1 MKAWRLEYHD
11 KIENRPLRLRDIP
24 APEPGPGQVRLKIRV
39 CGVCHTDLHTVE
51 GDIHPPRLPI
61 TVGHQVV
68 GVVDKLGPGVTR
80 LNLGDRVGVPWF
92 YDACGQCEY
101 CRRGEE
107 NLCPQARFTGFHVDG
122 GYAEYMLAEARYAL
136 PIPPSMDDLHAAP
149 LLCAGIIGYRAL
161 KKADLQPGERLGL
174 FGFGASAHIAIQ
186 IARHWGCEVYA
197 FTRSANH
204 QRHAEELGAAW
215 VGRPDEQAPRPLDR
229 AVIFAPAGEVVHHA
243 LRNLRRG
250 GTVAIN
256 AIHMSPIPE
265 MPYPL
270 IYWERTLRSVANATY
285 QDGVEFLQLAAS
297 IPVQTT
303 VQPYPL
309 EEAQQALL
317 DLKASRI
324 NGEAVLQ
331 IAPKD
336 AAEKHPQMSTD

>member
-161 KKADLQPGERLGL
+161 KRADLQPGERLGL

-215 VGRPDEQAPRPLDR
+215 VGRPDEQAPRRLDR

-331 IAPKD
+331 IASED